1 MKNVYRI
8 YLQSSEKSEHEIK
21 PTEGTEITSADV
33 RMNVFIEAASIRD
46 AEEGAMAYAVK
57 LAPDI
62 PWKISCAEEM
72 YPHSNRGERPWN

>member
-1 MKNVYRI
+1 MKNSYRI
-8 YLQSSEKSEHEIK
+8 NLLSFEKSEHEIK

-46 AEEGAMAYAVK
+46 AEEGAMAYALK

-62 PWKISCAEEM
+62 PWKITCAEEM
-72 YPHSNRGERPWN
+72 RTCTRGEPWN

>member
-1 MKNVYRI
+1 MKNSYRI
-8 YLQSSEKSEHEIK
+8 YLQSYEKSEHEIK
-21 PTEGTEITSADV
+21 PTEGTEITSANV
-33 RMNVFIEAASIRD
+33 NMNVFIEAASIRD

-72 YPHSNRGERPWN
+72 RTCTRAGERPWN